1 MENNYFNQFM
11 NPGVFFGGVLLQA
24 SAKIGGAKSV
34 FVDIEG
40 VKNELTMPSWGG
52 QIKNPFKGN
61 AKFYAGDLFELRF
74 DDKGES
80 PELYLLKTFKVK
92 SQSSTTI
99 NIYRDGYSH
108 IPFVG
113 DVLMKAPETIG
124 GQGGQASKVTAVV
137 ATDEGGTDVWA
148 VTVDTEIASLV
159 DGDILVEAKETDQTA
174 NGNMLVKTINA
185 VAPCDGDFVYMPTTG
200 ATNDAS
206 SVRMY
211 YTPVMHGT
219 MYIHKMSPMPKCV
232 LDLNK
237 SRFNG
242 WYEV

>member
-1 MENNYFNQFM
+1 MANYFNQFM
-11 NPGVFFGGVLLQA
+11 QPGVFFGAVMLQA

-34 FVDIEG
+34 FVDLEG
-40 VKNELTMPSWGG
+40 VKNDLTMPSWGG
-52 QIKNPFKGN
+52 QIKNPFKAP

-74 DDKGES
+74 DEKGES

-92 SQSSTTI
+92 SSSGTTLK
-99 NIYRDGYSH
+99 IYRDGYSH
-108 IPFVG
+108 VPCVG
-113 DVLMKAPETIG
+113 DILMKAPDAIG
-124 GQGGQASKVTAVV
+124 GTGAQASTVSAVV
-137 ATDEGGTDVWA
+137 AEQDGGVDVWTL
-148 VTVDTEIASLV
+148 TVSAEITAS
-159 DGDILVEAKETDQTA
+159 DGDILVEAESENA
-174 NGNMLVKTINA
+174 SGIMLVKTINC
-185 VAPCDGDFVYMPTTG
+185 VAPNDGDFVYMPTTN

-219 MYIHKMSPMPKCV
+219 MYIHKMSPMPDCV
-232 LDLNK
+232 LKLNK

>member
-1 MENNYFNQFM
+1 MANYFNQFM

-52 QIKNPFKGN
+52 QIKNPFKGP

-74 DDKGES
+74 DDNGES

-92 SQSSTTI
+92 SQSATTVK
-99 NIYRDGYSH
+99 IYRDGYSH
-108 IPFVG
+108 VPFVG
-113 DVLMKAPETIG
+113 DVLMKAPSTIG
-124 GQGGQASKVTAVV
+124 GQGKGYTVQSVTAEE
-137 ATDEGGTDVWA
+137 DGGTDVW
-148 VTVDTEIASLV
+148 TVVFNTAIDTVV
-159 DGDILVEAKETDQTA
+159 DGDILVEAESENATA
-174 NGNMLVKTINA
+174 DMLVKTINT

-219 MYIHKMSPMPKCV
+219 MYIHKMSPMPPCV

>member
-11 NPGVFFGGVLLQA
+11 NPGVFFGSVLLQA

-52 QIKNPFKGN
+52 QIKNPFKGP

-92 SQSSTTI
+92 SQSTTTVKL
-99 NIYRDGYSH
+99 YRDGYSH
-108 IPFVG
+108 IPFAG

-124 GQGGQASKVTAVV
+124 GQGKGYTVQSVV
-137 ATDEGGTDVWA
+137 AETDSGVDVW
-148 VTVDTEIASLV
+148 TVVFNTEIDTV
-159 DGDILVEAKETDQTA
+159 TDGDILVEAEGENATA
-174 NGNMLVKTINA
+174 DMLVKNINT
-185 VAPCDGDFVYMPTTG
+185 VAPCDGDFVYMPTG

-219 MYIHKMSPMPKCV
+219 MYIHKMSPMPECV
-232 LDLNK
+232 LKLNK

>member
-52 QIKNPFKGN
+52 QIKNPFKGP

-99 NIYRDGYSH
+99 KIYRDGYSH

-113 DVLMKAPETIG
+113 DVLMKAPTTIG

-137 ATDEGGTDVWA
+137 AADDSGTDVWE
-148 VTVDTEIASLV
+148 VTVDTAITLAA
-159 DGDILVEAKETDQTA
+159 DDILVEAEETAAAA
-174 NGNMLVKTINA
+174 NGNMLLKTVNC
-185 VAPCDGDFVYMPTTG
+185 VAPCDGDFVYTPTTG
-200 ATNDAS
+200 ASNTAS
-206 SVRMY
+206 AARLT

-219 MYIHKMSPMPKCV
+219 MYIHKMSPMPQCV

>member
-1 MENNYFNQFM
+1 MADYFNQFM
-11 NPGVFFGGVLLQA
+11 QPGVFFGAVMLQA
-24 SAKIGGAKSV
+24 SAKVGGAKSV
-34 FVDIEG
+34 FVDLEG
-40 VKNELTMPSWGG
+40 VKNDLTMPSWGG
-52 QIKNPFKGN
+52 QIMNPFKAP

-74 DDKGES
+74 DDKGEN
-80 PELYLLKTFKVK
+80 PKLYLLKTFKVK
-92 SQSSTTI
+92 SSSSTTLKV
-99 NIYRDGYSH
+99 YRDGYSH
-108 IPFVG
+108 VPCVG

-124 GQGGQASKVTAVV
+124 GTGAQASTVTAVV
-137 ATDEGGTDVWA
+137 ADADSGTDVWTL
-148 VTVDTEIASLV
+148 TVSAAITAS
-159 DGDILVEAKETDQTA
+159 DGDILVEAESA
-174 NGNMLVKTINA
+174 NATGTMLVKTVNC

-200 ATNDAS
+200 STNDAN

-219 MYIHKMSPMPKCV
+219 MYIHKMSPMPQCV

>member
-1 MENNYFNQFM
+1 MANYFNQFM
-11 NPGVFFGGVLLQA
+11 QPGVFLGAVMLQA
-24 SAKIGGAKSV
+24 SAKIGGARSV
-34 FVDIEG
+34 FVDLEG
-40 VKNELTMPSWGG
+40 VKNDLTHPSWGG
-52 QIKNPFKGN
+52 QIMNPFKAP

-92 SQSSTTI
+92 SSSSTTLK
-99 NIYRDGYSH
+99 IYRDGYSH
-108 IPFVG
+108 VPCVG
-113 DVLMKAPETIG
+113 DVLMKAPDEIG
-124 GQGGQASKVTAVV
+124 GTGAQASTVSAVV
-137 ATDEGGTDVWA
+137 AEQDGGVDVWTL
-148 VTVDTEIASLV
+148 TVSAEITAS
-159 DGDILVEAKETDQTA
+159 DGDILVEAESENA
-174 NGNMLVKTINA
+174 SGIMLVKTINC
-185 VAPCDGDFVYMPTTG
+185 VAPNDGDFVYMPTTN

-219 MYIHKMSPMPKCV
+219 MYIHKMSPMPDCV
-232 LDLNK
+232 LKLNK

>member
-1 MENNYFNQFM
+1 MGNYFNQFM
-11 NPGVFFGGVLLQA
+11 NSGVFFGGVMLQA
-24 SAKIGGAKSV
+24 SAQIGGARSV
-34 FVDIEG
+34 FVDLEG
-40 VKNELTMPSWGG
+40 VKNELTFASWGG
-52 QIKNPFKGN
+52 QIKNPFKAP

-74 DDKGES
+74 DEKGES

-92 SQSSTTI
+92 SSASTTLK
-99 NIYRDGYSH
+99 IYRDGYSH
-108 IPFVG
+108 VPCVSDI
-113 DVLMKAPETIG
+113 LMKAPETIG
-124 GQGGQASKVTAVV
+124 GTGAQASTVTGVV
-137 ATDEGGTDVWA
+137 AETDDDTDVWTLT
-148 VTVDTEIASLV
+148 VTTEITAS
-159 DGDILVEAKETDQTA
+159 DGDILVEAESENATGK
-174 NGNMLVKTINA
+174 MLVKNINT

-200 ATNDAS
+200 ATTDAS

>member
-11 NPGVFFGGVLLQA
+11 NPGVFLGGVLLQA

-40 VKNELTMPSWGG
+40 VKNELTMTSWGG
-52 QIKNPFKGN
+52 QIKNPFKGP

-74 DDKGES
+74 DDNGES

-92 SQSSTTI
+92 SQSTTTVK
-99 NIYRDGYSH
+99 IYRDGYSH
-108 IPFVG
+108 VPFVG
-113 DVLMKAPETIG
+113 DVLMKAPSTIG
-124 GQGGQASKVTAVV
+124 GQGKGYTVQSVTAEE
-137 ATDEGGTDVWA
+137 DSGTDVWTVVFNTA
-148 VTVDTEIASLV
+148 IDTVT
-159 DGDILVEAKETDQTA
+159 DGDILVEAESENATA
-174 NGNMLVKTINA
+174 DMLVKTINT

-200 ATNDAS
+200 ATNYAS
-206 SVRMY
+206 SVRMS

-219 MYIHKMSPMPKCV
+219 MYIHKMSPMPQCV

>member
-1 MENNYFNQFM
+1 MGNYFNQFM
-11 NPGVFFGGVLLQA
+11 NPGVFFGGVMLQA
-24 SAKIGGAKSV
+24 SAQIGGARSV
-34 FVDIEG
+34 FVDLEG
-40 VKNELTMPSWGG
+40 VKNELTFASWGG
-52 QIKNPFKGN
+52 QIKNPFKAP

-92 SQSSTTI
+92 SSASTTLK
-99 NIYRDGYSH
+99 IYRDGYSH
-108 IPFVG
+108 VPCVG
-113 DVLMKAPETIG
+113 DILMKAPETIG
-124 GQGGQASKVTAVV
+124 GEGAQASTVTGVV
-137 ATDEGGTDVWA
+137 AETDGDTDVWTLT
-148 VTVDTEIASLV
+148 VTAEITAS
-159 DGDILVEAKETDQTA
+159 DGDILVEAESENATGT
-174 NGNMLVKTINA
+174 MLVKNINT

-200 ATNDAS
+200 ATNDVN
-206 SVRMY
+206 SVRMHY
-211 YTPVMHGT
+211 NPVMHGT

>member
-1 MENNYFNQFM
+1 MADYFNQFM
-11 NPGVFFGGVLLQA
+11 QPGVFFGAVMLQA

-34 FVDIEG
+34 FVDLEG
-40 VKNELTMPSWGG
+40 VKNDLTMPSWGG
-52 QIKNPFKGN
+52 QIMNPFKAP

-74 DDKGES
+74 DDKGEN
-80 PELYLLKTFKVK
+80 PKLYLLKTFKVK
-92 SQSSTTI
+92 SSSGTTLK
-99 NIYRDGYSH
+99 IYRDGYSH
-108 IPFVG
+108 VPCVG
-113 DVLMKAPETIG
+113 DVLMKAPATIG
-124 GQGGQASKVTAVV
+124 GTGAQASTVSAVV
-137 ATDEGGTDVWA
+137 AEQDGGKDVWTL
-148 VTVDTEIASLV
+148 TVSAAITAS
-159 DGDILVEAKETDQTA
+159 DGDILVEAEGENATGK
-174 NGNMLVKTINA
+174 MLVKTINS

-200 ATNDAS
+200 TTTDAN